1 MNCREE
7 LVLIH
12 SKQRLVTDYRYILP
26 ILWLQLALSS
36 ILFIEPAP
44 YDVIGISLI
53 GMCFLIGL
61 KVPASIRTGFVL
73 LGVFILANLVA
84 CLTVADPMITIKS
97 LAIRLYMVI
106 SWFFFV
112 CLIYE
117 NPKPVYE
124 TIWNGYIIA
133 AVISTLVGALGFY
146 EVIPYLEQFVEFGRV
161 RAFFKDPNVYG
172 PFLVPVALYAFCKL
186 ETARGIKMV
195 FYSGL
200 FLFISY
206 GILLGF
212 SRGSW
217 INYILATIL
226 YTGFRFRTYQS
237 ALEINRLLKI
247 LGLVLL
253 VLVGFIIYV
262 TSTDKIS
269 EMLEIR
275 FHVQHYDTMHG
286 GRLSNQLLILNTA
299 LTHPLGVG
307 AYLSEI
313 LFFRA
318 PHNIYLHV
326 LIESGWIGALAFYSF
341 LVVTINKAYKFC
353 LQPSSIQRSYAVTLV
368 CTIGILVQSFFIDST
383 HWRHM
388 YLLFAML
395 WGPALFW
402 EDEVKGVHRYKD
414 QGIVEP

>member
-1 MNCREE
+1 M
-7 LVLIH
+7 VIQSKHYLITEH
-12 SKQRLVTDYRYILP
+12 WYILP
-26 ILWLQLALSS
+26 ILWMQLAFSS

-44 YDVIGISLI
+44 YDVIFIGLFSL
-53 GMCFLIGL
+53 CFLVGL
-61 KVPASIRTGFVL
+61 KVPANIRTGVVL
-73 LGVFILANLVA
+73 LGIFILANFVA
-84 CLTVADPMITIKS
+84 SLTVADPVITIKS
-97 LAIRLYMVI
+97 LAIRIYMVI

-112 CLIYE
+112 CLIYD

-124 TIWNGYIIA
+124 AIWNGYIIA
-133 AVISTLVGALGFY
+133 AVISALVGALGFY

-172 PFLVPVALYAFCKL
+172 PFLVPVAIYAFSKL
-186 ETARGIKMV
+186 ETADGFKMV
-195 FYSGL
+195 LYTAL

-217 INYILATIL
+217 INYVVSAVL
-226 YTGFRFRTYQS
+226 YTGFRFRTYQN
-237 ALEINRLLKI
+237 AAEINRLLKI

-253 VLVGFIIYV
+253 LFVVFIIYI

-269 EMLEIR
+269 DMLEVR

-286 GRLSNQLLILNTA
+286 GRLSNQLLILKTA
-299 LTHPLGVG
+299 LAHPLGVG

-326 LIESGWIGALAFYSF
+326 LIESGWIGAIAFYSF
-341 LVVTINKAYKFC
+341 LIVTLQKAYKFC
-353 LQPSSIQRSYAVTLV
+353 LQPSSIQRSYAVVFV

-402 EDEVKGVHRYKD
+402 QDQVKVVRDVKY
-414 QGIVEP
+414 QSMAVT

>member
-1 MNCREE
+1 M
-7 LVLIH
+7 VLQTEGDFITKH
-12 SKQRLVTDYRYILP
+12 WYILP
-26 ILWLQLALSS
+26 ILWLQLAFSS

-44 YDVIGISLI
+44 YDVINI
-53 GMCFLIGL
+53 GLLCFCFLFGL
-61 KVPASIRTGFVL
+61 NIPVNIRTGIVL
-73 LGVFILANLVA
+73 LGFFLLANLIA
-84 CLTVADPMITIKS
+84 CLTVDDPVITIKS
-97 LAIRLYMVI
+97 LSIRFYMVI

-117 NPKPVYE
+117 DPKPVYE

-133 AVISTLVGALGFY
+133 ALISVVVGALGFY
-146 EVIPYLEQFVEFGRV
+146 EVIPYLEQFIENRRV

-172 PFLVPVALYAFCKL
+172 PFLVPVALYAFSRL
-186 ETARGIKMV
+186 ESTNGLKMV
-195 FYSGL
+195 LYSAL

-217 INYILATIL
+217 INYFVAAVL
-226 YTGFRFRTYQS
+226 YAAFRFRTYQS
-237 ALEINRLLKI
+237 PAEINRLLKI
-247 LGLVLL
+247 LGLVLVLL
-253 VLVGFIIYV
+253 VVFIVYV

-269 EMLEIR
+269 EMLLIR
-275 FHVQHYDTMHG
+275 FNVQNYDTMQG

-299 LTHPLGVG
+299 LTHPIGVG
-307 AYLSEI
+307 AYLSEM
-313 LFFRA
+313 LFYRA

-326 LIESGWIGALAFYSF
+326 LIESGWIGAIAFYSF
-341 LVVTINKAYKFC
+341 IVVTFVRAYKFC
-353 LQPSSIQRSYAVTLV
+353 LQPSSIQRSYIVTFV

-395 WGPALFW
+395 WGPSLFW
-402 EDEVKGVHRYKD
+402 QDKLKAV
-414 QGIVEP
+414 